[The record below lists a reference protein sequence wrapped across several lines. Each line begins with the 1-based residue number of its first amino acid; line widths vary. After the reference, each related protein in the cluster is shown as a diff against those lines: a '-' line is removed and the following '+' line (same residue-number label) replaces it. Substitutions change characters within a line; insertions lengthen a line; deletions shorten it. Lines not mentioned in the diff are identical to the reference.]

1 MVGVGSMRKVSIFIS
16 SMVMLVAGLYLVVD
30 ELFWE
35 TKIFGVA
42 LVGGVALA
50 ALGAYLLWENF
61 IGPMIASKK

>member
-1 MVGVGSMRKVSIFIS
+1 MRRVSILIS
-16 SMVMLVAGLYLVVD
+16 SVAMLVAGLYLVID

-50 ALGAYLLWENF
+50 ALGAFLLWTNF
-61 IGPMIASKK
+61 TGPMMASKKISD